1 VSVYSW
7 RGADVA
13 DYTDFSLRLC
23 VSALNCFQGR
33 KKMTEREQKIETAVI
48 RTQTPAFTT
57 HSSLAEEERQA
68 VGITPGLIR
77 VSVGLEDVEDVI
89 ADVAQALEQST
100 VNG

>member
-1 VSVYSW
+1 
-7 RGADVA
+7 
-13 DYTDFSLRLC
+13 
-23 VSALNCFQGR
+23 
-33 KKMTEREQKIETAVI
+33 MTEREQKIETAVI
-48 RTQTPAFTT
+48 RTQTPASTT

-77 VSVGLEDVEDVI
+77 VSVGLEAVEDVI